1 MSFKNK
7 GFTLIELMITVAVVA
22 ILVSVALPNY
32 RDYILRSKI
41 TEGTSMLTSLSI
53 KLEQFYQDNR
63 TYIGACA
70 NNSIAPIPS
79 NLKYFNIECELTEQG
94 FLIKATSK
102 DNDFIYQLDEEG
114 NKITLSAPEGW
125 VNNNNNCWIGKKNG
139 ECTN

>member
-1 MSFKNK
+1 MNFKNK

-22 ILVSVALPNY
+22 ILVSIAIPNY
-32 RDYILRSKI
+32 RDYVLRAKI
-41 TEGTSMLTSLSI
+41 TEGTSILTSLSI

-63 TYIGACA
+63 TYVGACE

-79 NLKYFNIECELTEQG
+79 NLKYFNISCEVTEQG
-94 FLIKATSK
+94 YLIKATSK

-114 NKITLSAPEGW
+114 NKITLSVP
-125 VNNNNNCWIGKKNG
+125 NNWINSSNCWIGKENG